1 LHIFSWYDRVDLQT
15 LRVAMARPEDIP
27 EPTRTAV
34 TTVECPRF
42 ETHPFIKGPPLSQ
55 RRIAIISSAA
65 LIKRGEVP
73 FHFGSTDYRTVPA
86 NCPIEDILISHVS
99 INFDRSG
106 FQRDINVVYP
116 ITRLHELADEGV
128 IAGVADTHYTIMGSS
143 DPDGMADS
151 ADQIAGQLRQERID
165 SILFSPV

>member
-1 LHIFSWYDRVDLQT
+1 
-15 LRVAMARPEDIP
+15 M
-27 EPTRTAV
+27 
-34 TTVECPRF
+34 
-42 ETHPFIKGPPLSQ
+42 
-55 RRIAIISSAA
+55 
-65 LIKRGEVP
+65 P
-73 FHFGSTDYRTVPA
+73 FHFGSTDYLQTVPA

-143 DPDGMADS
+143 DPDGMADE
-151 ADQIAGQLRQERID
+151 QIR
-165 SILFSPV
+165 

>member
-1 LHIFSWYDRVDLQT
+1 
-15 LRVAMARPEDIP
+15 MARPEDIP

-73 FHFGSTDYRTVPA
+73 FHFGSTDYRTGT
-86 NCPIEDILISHVS
+86 CQLSY
-99 INFDRSG
+99 RG
-106 FQRDINVVYP
+106 YP
-116 ITRLHELADEGV
+116 DKPCV
-128 IAGVADTHYTIMGSS
+128 D
-143 DPDGMADS
+143 
-151 ADQIAGQLRQERID
+151 QLR
-165 SILFSPV
+165 SIWIPAGHQRSLPDYPSA